1 VIEIVPT
8 LGRWPR
14 APLGELCD
22 IRGGF
27 PAPQDDAA
35 FEEGEIPFVRMKDVG
50 RHHFTNNLCE
60 TDQSLS
66 RAHFEEGRYQL
77 TPRGSILM
85 PRSGSV
91 GLNHRAILTIDAVV
105 VSHLCA
111 LVPTSDKVTT
121 DFLYRFL
128 CLADMRKLTKKTTGL
143 DSIAFSDLRMV
154 AIPLPPLAE
163 QRRIAEVLDRAEALR
178 AKRRAALAQL
188 DSLTQS
194 LFLDLFGDPAANT
207 KQFPTPRLA
216 EAIELRG
223 GFAFKSG
230 DYVPEGIPLVRIGE
244 VNRGGVTRE
253 NACFLPV
260 THEVALARF
269 IVRPGD
275 MLMSLTGTTGKDDY
289 ANVILLN
296 RTFDRY
302 FLNQRVALI
311 EPKPNVLDRHY
322 LLHVFRNPK
331 VKARLTSKNRGIR
344 QANIS
349 NGDVLDL
356 ELPVPPIT
364 LQREFARRV
373 TAVEALKTAQRA
385 SLAELDALFATLQH
399 RAFRGEL

>member
-1 VIEIVPT
+1 M
-8 LGRWPR
+8 LGRWPT
-14 APLGELCD
+14 AALGELCD

-35 FEEGEIPFVRMKDVG
+35 FEEGVIPFVRMKDVG
-50 RHHFTNNLCE
+50 RHHLTNNLCE

-66 RAHFEEGRYQL
+66 RAHFEKGRYQL

-91 GLNHRAILTIDAVV
+91 GLNHRAILTLDAVV

-163 QRRIAEVLDRAEALR
+163 QRRIAEVLDKAEALR

-194 LFLDLFGDPAANT
+194 LFLDLFGDPATNP
-207 KQFPTPRLA
+207 KGWPNVPLG
-216 EAIELRG
+216 LVVKLVG
-223 GFAFKSG
+223 GYAFKSEDFASQG
-230 DYVPEGIPLVRIGE
+230 KAVVRISNLTGDGIDLDGIARIPDDKLG
-244 VNRGGVTRE
+244 RG
-253 NACFLPV
+253 ASYK
-260 THEVALARF
+260 
-269 IVRPGD
+269 IQPGD
-275 MLMSLTGTTGKDDY
+275 ILIAMSGATTGKIGVAPLELPEDLY
-289 ANVILLN
+289 
-296 RTFDRY
+296 
-302 FLNQRVALI
+302 LNQRVGSYRICDMSRIQREFLIALLRS
-311 EPKPNVLDRHY
+311 KFYQRFLWQLAAGAAQPNV
-322 LLHVFRNPK
+322 
-331 VKARLTSKNRGIR
+331 SGR
-344 QANIS
+344 QLESANIPLPP
-349 NGDVLDL
+349 LD
-356 ELPVPPIT
+356 

-373 TAVEALKTAQRA
+373 AAVEKLKTAQRA
-385 SLAELDALFATLQH
+385 ALAELDALFASLQH

>member
-1 VIEIVPT
+1 MQGT
-8 LGRWPR
+8 LKVFAFRPEDEN
-14 APLGELCD
+14 LILST
-22 IRGGF
+22 GF
-27 PAPQDDAA
+27 AVLRPIQN
-35 FEEGEIPFVRMKDVG
+35 VV
-50 RHHFTNNLCE
+50 N
-60 TDQSLS
+60 S
-66 RAHFEEGRYQL
+66 R
-77 TPRGSILM
+77 
-85 PRSGSV
+85 
-91 GLNHRAILTIDAVV
+91 
-105 VSHLCA
+105 
-111 LVPTSDKVTT
+111 
-121 DFLYRFL
+121 FLYHFL
-128 CLADMRKLTKKTTGL
+128 RTEDFQSAKNRSCSGATQKAITNEKIETLT
-143 DSIAFSDLRMV
+143 
-154 AIPLPPLAE
+154 IPLPPMTE
-163 QRRIAEVLDRAEALR
+163 QRRIAEVLDRAEAML
-178 AKRRAALAQL
+178 AKRHATLAQL

-194 LFLDLFGDPAANT
+194 LFLDLFGDPATNT
-207 KQFPTPRLA
+207 KKFPTPQLA

-230 DYVPEGIPLVRIGE
+230 DYVPNGIPLVRIGE

-260 THEVALARF
+260 THEAALARF

-289 ANVILLN
+289 ANVILLD

-302 FLNQRVALI
+302 FVNQRVALI

-331 VKARLTSKNRGIR
+331 VKARLTSKSRGIR

-349 NGDVLDL
+349 NGDVLEL
-356 ELPVPPIT
+356 ELPLPPIP

>member
-1 VIEIVPT
+1 VKRTEVRLLDTLASAEVFVDGDWVESKDQDPDGDVRLVQLADVGDGEYIDKSARFLTSAKARALRCTFLKPGDVMVARMPDP
-8 LGRWPR
+8 LGRACIFPGDLKPSVTVVDVCIIRPDPR
-14 APLGELCD
+14 KHDARWLMHCLNAPASRNQIACYVTGTTRSRISRSNLGK
-22 IRGGF
+22 IR
-27 PAPQDDAA
+27 
-35 FEEGEIPFVRMKDVG
+35 
-50 RHHFTNNLCE
+50 
-60 TDQSLS
+60 
-66 RAHFEEGRYQL
+66 
-77 TPRGSILM
+77 
-85 PRSGSV
+85 
-91 GLNHRAILTIDAVV
+91 
-105 VSHLCA
+105 
-111 LVPTSDKVTT
+111 
-121 DFLYRFL
+121 
-128 CLADMRKLTKKTTGL
+128 
-143 DSIAFSDLRMV
+143 
-154 AIPLPPLAE
+154 IPLPPLAE

-194 LFLDLFGDPAANT
+194 LFLDLFGDPATNT
-207 KQFPTPRLA
+207 KQFPTPQLA

-230 DYVPEGIPLVRIGE
+230 DYVPDGIPLVRIGE

-260 THEVALARF
+260 THEAALARF

-289 ANVILLN
+289 ANVILLDGS
-296 RTFDRY
+296 FDRY
-302 FLNQRVALI
+302 FVNQRVALI

-331 VKARLTSKNRGIR
+331 VKARLTSKSRGIR

-349 NGDVLDL
+349 NGDVLEL
-356 ELPVPPIT
+356 ELPVPPIS

-373 TAVEALKTAQRA
+373 TAVEKLKTVQRA
-385 SLAELDALFATLQH
+385 SLAELDALFASLQH